1 MHSSSSACCISS
13 FVLPLDPIKLPVPS
27 SLHCLDFLLL
37 SEDCSKLYAQLQ
49 LLLFFLF
56 QYHILFVF
64 FLLIHYECDVTN
76 AIIPPMINNGKAMYI
91 SPPTTIPINITGKKI
106 TVQSSFII
114 PQDAFNPNIKNFPT
128 NQIIQIVNNNDNIFL
143 LLLKLILICV
153 FHFFCSFSDKYS
165 DVFFIPSLLLNA
177 GFFSIFSIIRINRIL
192 CAASI

>member
-1 MHSSSSACCISS
+1 MKGNEP
-13 FVLPLDPIKLPVPS
+13 FLT
-27 SLHCLDFLLL
+27 HCLVLYIRCNWLTIL
-37 SEDCSKLYAQLQ
+37 S
-49 LLLFFLF
+49 
-56 QYHILFVF
+56 V
-64 FLLIHYECDVTN
+64 FLLIHYERDVTN
-76 AIIPPMINNGKAMYI
+76 AIMPPMINNGKAMYI
-91 SPPTTIPINITGKKI
+91 SPPITIPINITGKKI

-153 FHFFCSFSDKYS
+153 FHLFCSFSDKYS

-192 CAASI
+192 CAASIWSPHLYSAFLLILSL

>member
-1 MHSSSSACCISS
+1 MN
-13 FVLPLDPIKLPVPS
+13 PS
-27 SLHCLDFLLL
+27 TCWFKKYCLDFLLL

-64 FLLIHYECDVTN
+64 FLLIHYECDVIN
-76 AIIPPMINNGKAMYI
+76 AIMPPMINNGKAMYI
-91 SPPTTIPINITGKKI
+91 SPPITIPINITGKKI

-114 PQDAFNPNIKNFPT
+114 PQDALNPKTKNFPT
-128 NQIIQIVNNNDNIFL
+128 NQIIQIANNNDNIFL

-177 GFFSIFSIIRINRIL
+177 RFFSIFSIIRINRIL

>member
-1 MHSSSSACCISS
+1 MFFNTCKSNSFQIFMIFSCKANAQFFFRLLYFFLRSA
-13 FVLPLDPIKLPVPS
+13 LDPIKLPVPS

-76 AIIPPMINNGKAMYI
+76 AIMPPMINNGKAMYI
-91 SPPTTIPINITGKKI
+91 SPPITIPINITGKKI

-114 PQDAFNPNIKNFPT
+114 PQDALNPNIKNFPT
-128 NQIIQIVNNNDNIFL
+128 NQIIQIANNNDNIFY
-143 LLLKLILICV
+143 
-153 FHFFCSFSDKYS
+153 SF
-165 DVFFIPSLLLNA
+165 
-177 GFFSIFSIIRINRIL
+177 
-192 CAASI
+192 